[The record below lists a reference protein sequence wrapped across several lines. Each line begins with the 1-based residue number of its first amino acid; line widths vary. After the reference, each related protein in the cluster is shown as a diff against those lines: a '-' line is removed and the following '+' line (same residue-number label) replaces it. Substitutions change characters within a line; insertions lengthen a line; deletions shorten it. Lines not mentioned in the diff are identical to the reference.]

1 MTDHEE
7 TELTPGWFGTI
18 QAAAEAAMAGVPVNE
33 PREIETISVQKKG
46 NPLHEYKVTLRD

>member
-1 MTDHEE
+1 MTDHED
-7 TELTPGWFGTI
+7 TELTPGWFGTL